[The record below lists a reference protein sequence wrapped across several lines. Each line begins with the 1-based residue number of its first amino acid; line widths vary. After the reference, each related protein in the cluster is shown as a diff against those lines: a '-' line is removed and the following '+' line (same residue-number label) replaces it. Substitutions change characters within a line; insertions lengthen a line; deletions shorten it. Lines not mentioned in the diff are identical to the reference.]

1 MWEVVLGAAIALGG
15 VALTHWLTTLRDNR
29 NRIRACAQEL
39 AFSIPILTGFYVD
52 HPDSP
57 QMGTDYF
64 DPSWR
69 LRQEALTML
78 NDLRWLPRWPLRN
91 AKAIRENAEQ
101 LVLLLTAVAMRSQR
115 GIAATPYD
123 QFAIST
129 HNKLHQLVFGL
140 EPPSADELDRYVQ
153 SGFTLPEDD
162 RCD

>member
-1 MWEVVLGAAIALGG
+1 VWEVVLGAAIALGG
-15 VALTHWLTTLRDNR
+15 VVLTHCLTTLRDTR

-64 DPSWR
+64 GPSWS

-91 AKAIRENAEQ
+91 AEAIRENAEQ
-101 LVLLLTAVAMRSQR
+101 LVLLVTAMALRSQR
-115 GIAATPYD
+115 GIRATLSD
-123 QFAIST
+123 QLAIST

-140 EPPSADELDRYVQ
+140 EPPSADELDRYVRD
-153 SGFTLPEDD
+153 GFTVDEDD
-162 RCD
+162 Q